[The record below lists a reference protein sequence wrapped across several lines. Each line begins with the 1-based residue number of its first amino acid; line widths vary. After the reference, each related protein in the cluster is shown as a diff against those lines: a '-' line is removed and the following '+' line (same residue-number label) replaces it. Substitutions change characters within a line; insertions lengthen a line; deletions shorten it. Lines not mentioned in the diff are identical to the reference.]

1 MIILFVVF
9 VDGTLYAIVII
20 RYQNQQ
26 WAGIQDFVPDELWS
40 LPPSIGLWK
49 KHIIYVFIFQFIGSA
64 KLFTWRICDSLLLC

>member
-20 RYQNQQ
+20 IRYQNQP

-40 LPPSIGLWK
+40 LPPGHWPMK
-49 KHIIYVFIFQFIGSA
+49 EHIIYVFIVWIIGC
-64 KLFTWRICDSLLLC
+64 KYENIT